1 MKCILLAA
9 GYATRLYPL
18 TENFPKPLL
27 KVGEKTILDWL
38 MDDVKDLV
46 DEFVVISNHRF
57 AGRFRAWADGHTLP
71 ITVVDDG
78 TSTNETRLGAVKD
91 IQFAVEQLGIDEDV
105 LVLAGDNVLDFS
117 LAPFV
122 RFAQQNGCSCVMCYE
137 ENELA
142 KQQRTAIITV
152 DGEDTI
158 TSYEEKPREPR
169 SSLAVP
175 PFYFYRARD
184 VKRIPEALE
193 AGCGYDAPGS
203 FAAWLSARTPMKA
216 WRMPGSRY
224 DIGNL
229 ESYERIRATYRG
241 ISGHTPDKEP
251 SRNNLHILLV

>member
-38 MDDVKDLV
+38 MDDVKELV
-46 DEFVVISNHRF
+46 DEFIVISNHKF
-57 AGRFRAWADGHTLP
+57 AGHFQAWADAHMLP

-91 IQFAVEQLGIDEDV
+91 IQYAVDKLGIAENL

-117 LAPFV
+117 LLPFV
-122 RFAQQNGCSCVMCYE
+122 RFGQENGCSCIMCYE
-137 ENELA
+137 ENDRA
-142 KQQRTAIITV
+142 KQQRTAIITTDPDNV
-152 DGEDTI
+152 I
-158 TSYEEKPREPR
+158 TSYEEKPKEPK
-169 SSLAVP
+169 SNLAVP
-175 PFYFYRARD
+175 PFYYYLAED
-184 VKRIPEALE
+184 IKRIPAALE

-203 FAAWLSARTPMKA
+203 FAAWLSSQTTMKA
-216 WRMPGSRY
+216 YRMPGSRY

-229 ESYERIRATYRG
+229 ESYEKIKASY
-241 ISGHTPDKEP
+241 KE
-251 SRNNLHILLV
+251 VVK

>member
-1 MKCILLAA
+1 MNCILLAA

-38 MDDVKDLV
+38 MDDVKELV
-46 DEFVVISNHRF
+46 DEFIVISNHKF
-57 AGRFRAWADGHTLP
+57 AGQFQAWAGAHTLP

-91 IQFAVEQLGIDEDV
+91 IQYAVDKLGIDEDV

-117 LAPFV
+117 LVPFV
-122 RFAQQNGCSCVMCYE
+122 RFGQENGCSCIMCYE

-142 KQQRTAIITV
+142 KQQRTAIITTNPDNV
-152 DGEDTI
+152 I
-158 TSYEEKPREPR
+158 TSYEEKPKEPK

-175 PFYFYRARD
+175 PFYYYLAED
-184 VKRIPEALE
+184 VKKIPAALE

-203 FAAWLSARTPMKA
+203 FAAWLSSHTTMKA
-216 WRMPGSRY
+216 YRMPGSRY

-229 ESYERIRATYRG
+229 ESYEKIKASYKG
-241 ISGHTPDKEP
+241 VVK
-251 SRNNLHILLV
+251 

>member
-27 KVGEKTILDWL
+27 KVGERTILDWL

-46 DEFVVISNHRF
+46 DEFIVISNHKF
-57 AGRFRAWADGHTLP
+57 VGHFQDWRYSHSLP
-71 ITVVDDG
+71 ITIVDDG
-78 TSTNETRLGAVKD
+78 TNTNETRLGAVKD
-91 IQFAVEQLGIDEDV
+91 IQYAVNKLGIDEDV

-117 LAPFV
+117 LVPFV
-122 RFAQQNGCSCVMCYE
+122 RFGQANGCSCIMYYE

-142 KQQRTAIITV
+142 KQQRTAIITI
-152 DGEDTI
+152 DSDSLI
-158 TSYEEKPREPR
+158 TSYEEKPTKPK
-169 SSLAVP
+169 SNLAVP
-175 PFYFYRARD
+175 PFYYYLVQD

-203 FAAWLSARTPMKA
+203 FAAWLSTQTTMKA
-216 WRMPGSRY
+216 YRMPGNRH

-229 ESYERIRATYRG
+229 ESYEKIKTGYKG
-241 ISGHTPDKEP
+241 VVE
-251 SRNNLHILLV
+251 